1 MCCFLAENLSPFKSK
16 KQKNGFIFFTKFT
29 SGYYLM
35 IINKLLSKFGRNPG
49 KFKKVIK
56 ILKTLTTE

>member
-1 MCCFLAENLSPFKSK
+1 MEKWIN
-16 KQKNGFIFFTKFT
+16 FFTKFN

-35 IINKLLSKFGRNPG
+35 IIIKLLYKLGTNPG
-49 KFKKVIK
+49 YFKKVIK

>member
-1 MCCFLAENLSPFKSK
+1 
-16 KQKNGFIFFTKFT
+16 
-29 SGYYLM
+29 M
-35 IINKLLSKFGRNPG
+35 IINKPLYKFGTNPG